1 MIQPSQGIISLI
13 GFTLSDQWELFRIHK
28 LHFILNLSSA
38 GLTPAWWLAPL
49 STLSALLASL
59 TLLAILRVR
68 IPSQQ
73 PSMVEDQPSR
83 HLIDPWMDRLLVAT
97 ILISSITSLLS
108 TIPGVERPSWLFLA
122 LQGFTYT
129 SAALYYA
136 SLKED

>member
-59 TLLAILRVR
+59 TLLVILRVR

-73 PSMVEDQPSR
+73 PSMGEDQPSR
-83 HLIDPWMDRLLVAT
+83 HLIDPWMDRLLVTT

>member
-1 MIQPSQGIISLI
+1 M
-13 GFTLSDQWELFRIHK
+13 
-28 LHFILNLSSA
+28 
-38 GLTPAWWLAPL
+38 TPAWWLAPL

-68 IPSQQ
+68 MPPQ
-73 PSMVEDQPSR
+73 PSMGEDQPSR
-83 HLIDPWMDRLLVAT
+83 HLIDPWMDRLLVST
-97 ILISSITSLLS
+97 ILLSSITSLLS

-136 SLKED
+136 SLRED